1 MELWVDPT
9 PRRGP
14 EAMAVDEWMLESRD
28 VPMLRIYRWD
38 GKWASFGY
46 FGKLDEAQVEVVG
59 VEWVRRWTGGGVVDH
74 RADWTYS
81 LIVPRSCEVA
91 LMKGGESYRA
101 IHRILVDVLRAE
113 GVDPGLAEVGGRSG
127 GMCFENPVE
136 HDVLDA
142 EGSKIAGAAQ
152 RRTKAGLLHQGS
164 VAKAA
169 DSHLRG
175 ELFAESLSE
184 SWWEEDIFVDQG
196 RVEELVAA
204 KYGRKD
210 WLERR

>member
-1 MELWVDPT
+1 MDKK
-9 PRRGP
+9 PRCGP
-14 EAMAVDEWMLESRD
+14 AAMAIDEWLLETRD
-28 VPMLRIYRWD
+28 TPILRIYRWD
-38 GKWASFGY
+38 GHWASFGY
-46 FGKLDEAQVEVVG
+46 FGKLEDAFGAVEG
-59 VEWVRRWTGGGVVDH
+59 VKWVRRWTGGGVVDH
-74 RADWTYS
+74 RGDWTYS

-91 LMKGGESYRA
+91 TMKGGESYRA
-101 IHRILVDVLRAE
+101 IHRILLEVLKAE
-113 GVDPGLAEVGGRSG
+113 GGKLGLAEVSEKTG

-136 HDVLDA
+136 YDVMDA
-142 EGSKIAGAAQ
+142 GGVKMAGAAQ

-184 SWWEEDIFVDQG
+184 SWWEENLYVDEG